1 MSKGDLSVYRS
12 PAEGFSP
19 EPQLVPDL
27 TPWRC
32 RWFGHSL
39 RGRYEREHNGDFQE
53 RSDAERGK
61 KFYAVVDYPSA
72 HVHSSAFETVW
83 CARCGREWK
92 RDKAKK

>member
-1 MSKGDLSVYRS
+1 MSKNDLSVYRS

-32 RWFGHSL
+32 RWFGHDL
-39 RGRYEREHNGDFQE
+39 RGRYEREPHESE
-53 RSDAERGK
+53 RMAAAGGRR
-61 KFYAVVDYPSA
+61 FYAVIDYPSA
-72 HVHSSAFETVW
+72 HVQTSAFETVW